1 MTLVDFTDVGDM
13 AVFIDEE
20 QLAVL
25 EKRMRRRGYLEVHDM
40 AIAFNMLRADDLIW
54 SFVIGNYLLGKRPI
68 PFDLLYRNA
77 DSTRM
82 PGVGTLHQAHR
93 YARFKTARYAML
105 VTGSSATADIEGVLI
120 HGAEGVRSLTVA
132 LVSV

>member
-1 MTLVDFTDVGDM
+1 
-13 AVFIDEE
+13 
-20 QLAVL
+20 
-25 EKRMRRRGYLEVHDM
+25 M

-105 VTGSSATADIEGVLI
+105 VTGPSATADIEGVLI